1 MQGWDQGRY
10 SIQKQGDDFFF
21 KSLKC
26 MGFNSTICDHLSQGS
41 EAKLDN
47 NAFFNKHILFV
58 LNVYMNIYW
67 KEIWCEPFWKQNPKN
82 K

>member
-1 MQGWDQGRY
+1 
-10 SIQKQGDDFFF
+10 
-21 KSLKC
+21 

-58 LNVYMNIYW
+58 LNVYVNIYW
-67 KEIWCEPFWKQNPKN
+67 KEILCEPF
-82 K
+82 